1 MAMTSNAINSARFRY
16 HESLNHPE
24 WPYVHDCGQ
33 RFWNEPQLIRHSY
46 VCAHRSE
53 AELAA
58 IIERVPRKN
67 RQRLPPSVQKAIDR
81 RVNGGRE
88 TSSEAQNLPAAI
100 ATVEATLT
108 QARTLKRELEQ
119 ETGGKLRQFQ
129 PSEEDVVEL
138 VRLVMLMFKEV

>member
-1 MAMTSNAINSARFRY
+1 MAMTANAINSARLRY
-16 HESLNHPE
+16 HESLTHTD
-24 WPYVHDCGQ
+24 WAYVHDCGQ

-81 RVNGGRE
+81 RVNGHRE
-88 TSSEAQNLPAAI
+88 TSSEHNLPATIAAAEAAVREASAI
-100 ATVEATLT
+100 
-108 QARTLKRELEQ
+108 KRQLEQ
-119 ETGGKLRQFQ
+119 ETGGRLRQFQ

-138 VRLVMLMFKEV
+138 VRLIMLMFKDV